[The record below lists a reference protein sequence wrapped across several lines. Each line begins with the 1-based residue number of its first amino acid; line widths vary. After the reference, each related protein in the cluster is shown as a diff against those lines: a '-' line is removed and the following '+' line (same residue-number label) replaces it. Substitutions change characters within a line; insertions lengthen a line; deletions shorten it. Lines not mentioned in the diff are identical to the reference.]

1 MFERILYPTDFGE
14 YARPNLACV
23 LHSLPACREAV
34 LVHVVDVEKL
44 QHNLLPGYMAEDEA
58 RIRAVAERT
67 LEGWSKELK
76 ARGIEARWFL
86 PTGVPSTEVL
96 KIAQRERPD
105 LIVVGKQSRSR
116 VLERYLDATSE
127 GVLKGAECPVLVTK
141 YHVVA
146 ELGPEECERVCGHM
160 FQRVL
165 YATDWSAAAEDALR
179 VVRGFR
185 ELGTETVLAVHVLD
199 RGLLGHLSAQQAE
212 EYARRDRERLD
223 ELARRLRFHGLDVE
237 TRFRV
242 GKAPEEIEREA
253 ATRGIHLVVMGY
265 VGRSGWRNAVWGST
279 TERVVRHTAQ
289 AVLVIKGEREDT
301 EDLPW
306 PS

>member
-23 LHSLPACREAV
+23 LQGLPTCREVV

-44 QHNLLPGYMAEDEA
+44 QHNLLPGYLAEDEA
-58 RIRAVAERT
+58 RIRALAEQT
-67 LEGWSKELK
+67 FEGWARDLK
-76 ARGIEARWFL
+76 ARGMETRWLL

-127 GVLKGAECPVLVTK
+127 GVLKGADCPVLVTK

-165 YATDWSAAAEDALR
+165 YATDWSQAAEDSLR
-179 VVRGFR
+179 VVRRLG
-185 ELGTETVLAVHVLD
+185 EAGTESVVAVHVLD
-199 RGLLGHLSAQQAE
+199 RGLLGHVSAEQAE

-223 ELARRLRFHGLDVE
+223 DLARRLRFHGLEVE

-242 GKAPEEIEREA
+242 GKAPEEIGREA
-253 ATRGIHLVVMGY
+253 ASRGIHLVVMGY

-289 AVLVIKGEREDT
+289 AVLVIKGES
-301 EDLPW
+301 
-306 PS
+306 PSAE